1 MSTVE
6 AEATTTT
13 QETQETQDKMSV
25 DEHPKR
31 EDQKDE
37 EKKEETKEEEEKKES
52 GARRR
57 SSRITATTSAVPA
70 SDGTPSKAKRGGGR
84 AAKKRS
90 ADDLAGA
97 DGADGK
103 PKKAKKADEAEAG
116 LKLGEPLP
124 DLLLKNEQGEEVKVQ
139 SLAENK
145 KGVVLFLVPKAD
157 TPGCTTQACGFR
169 DMSSDF
175 TSLDFA
181 VYCLSADAPD
191 KQKKWKD
198 KKSLPFP
205 LLSDPDRA
213 LIEKLTGNGAKTPRS
228 HFVFAGGK
236 LVDKRMPV
244 KPVDS
249 PRLAFEFI
257 KALEVGKTEAPEAVR
272 EPDNADV
279 AAASAAA
286 SAAVE
291 PAEPVAAS
299 TSEETEGAPAPNAE
313 TAAAS

>member
-1 MSTVE
+1 MLTVE
-6 AEATTTT
+6 AEAATAT
-13 QETQETQDKMSV
+13 QENQETQDKMSV
-25 DEHPKR
+25 DEQPKG

-37 EKKEETKEEEEKKES
+37 EKKEEAREEEEKKEI

-57 SSRITATTSAVPA
+57 SSRITATTSAAPV
-70 SDGTPSKAKRGGGR
+70 SDGTPSKVKRGGGR
-84 AAKKRS
+84 AAQKRS
-90 ADDLAGA
+90 ADDLADA
-97 DGADGK
+97 DGANGK
-103 PKKAKKADEAEAG
+103 TKRTKKADEAEAG

-124 DLLLKNEQGEEVKVQ
+124 DLVLKNEQGEEVKVQ

-205 LLSDPDRA
+205 LLSDPDRT

-249 PRLAFEFI
+249 PRFALEFI
-257 KALEVGKTEAPEAVR
+257 KALEVGKTEAPEAVK

-286 SAAVE
+286 SAVVE
-291 PAEPVAAS
+291 PAEPIVSAA
-299 TSEETEGAPAPNAE
+299 SEETESVPAPTAE
-313 TAAAS
+313 TAAAA